1 VSALSAR
8 TMVGVELL
16 RRPRPWAGLGAGT
29 ALVLLVVAALGPFRD
44 SLPAEVPAVVL
55 VLPVVVAGVIG
66 GRLAAVVVAVE
77 GALALALVFLG
88 AGDALGVSI
97 EEDLAALIV
106 FLVVAVVVGGLVG
119 TVATADRQRAAAE
132 AARVVALQELDEARS
147 GLLRSVSHD
156 LRTPLAV
163 IQAVATDLR
172 SGTAYDDATRDELLG
187 LVGTEA
193 ERLDRI
199 VANLLSLSRIE
210 AGTLQPDR
218 QAVDLGELV
227 ASSAER
233 MERVLE
239 GLAVTLDVAPDLP
252 LVAADY
258 SQVDQVVT
266 NLLENAARHSTPG
279 APIEVTV
286 AERETALVVTVA
298 DHGPGIP
305 ADHRDEVFEPF
316 RAGGPGSGSGVGLA
330 ICRAIVEAHGGTISA
345 GDAPGGGAAVCFSLP
360 LQR

>member
-1 VSALSAR
+1 
-8 TMVGVELL
+8 MELL
-16 RRPRPWAGLGAGT
+16 RHPRPWVGFGAGT
-29 ALVLLVVAALGPFRD
+29 ALVIVVCAALGPFRD
-44 SLPAEVPAVVL
+44 SLPSEVPAVAL
-55 VLPVVVAGVIG
+55 VLPVVVAGVVG
-66 GRLAAVVVAVE
+66 GRLAAVAVAVE
-77 GALALALVFLG
+77 GAAALALLFLG
-88 AGDALGVSI
+88 DDVGLGMSV
-97 EEDLAALIV
+97 EQDLVALIV

-119 TVATADRQRAAAE
+119 TVATADRQRASAE

-227 ASSAER
+227 TSSAER
-233 MERVLE
+233 MGRVLE
-239 GLAVTLDVAPDLP
+239 GLAVSLDVAPDLP
-252 LVAADY
+252 LVPADY

-286 AERETALVVTVA
+286 AERATALVVTVA

-305 ADHRDEVFEPF
+305 ADRREEVFEPF
-316 RAGGPGSGSGVGLA
+316 RSGGPGSGSGVGLA

-345 GDAPGGGAAVCFSLP
+345 GDASGGGAAVSFSLP
-360 LQR
+360 LDR

>member
-1 VSALSAR
+1 MSPLSAR

-16 RRPRPWAGLGAGT
+16 RHPRPWTGFGAGT
-29 ALVLLVVAALGPFRD
+29 VLVLLVVATLGPFRD
-44 SLPAEVPAVVL
+44 SLPAAVPAVVL
-55 VLPVVVAGVIG
+55 VLPVVVAGLIG
-66 GRLAAVVVAVE
+66 GRLAAVAVAVE

-88 AGDALGVSI
+88 AGDALGVSV

-172 SGTAYDDATRDELLG
+172 SGTAYDDSTRDELLG

-227 ASSAER
+227 TSSAER

-239 GLAVTLDVAPDLP
+239 GLAVTLDIAPDLP
-252 LVAADY
+252 LVPADY

-305 ADHRDEVFEPF
+305 ADRRDEVFEPF
-316 RAGGPGSGSGVGLA
+316 RSGGPGSGSGVGLA

-345 GDAPGGGAAVCFSLP
+345 GDAPGGGAAVRFSLP
-360 LQR
+360 LHR

>member
-1 VSALSAR
+1 
-8 TMVGVELL
+8 M
-16 RRPRPWAGLGAGT
+16 
-29 ALVLLVVAALGPFRD
+29 
-44 SLPAEVPAVVL
+44 
-55 VLPVVVAGVIG
+55 
-66 GRLAAVVVAVE
+66 
-77 GALALALVFLG
+77 
-88 AGDALGVSI
+88 
-97 EEDLAALIV
+97 
-106 FLVVAVVVGGLVG
+106 
-119 TVATADRQRAAAE
+119 
-132 AARVVALQELDEARS
+132 
-147 GLLRSVSHD
+147 
-156 LRTPLAV
+156 
-163 IQAVATDLR
+163 ATDLR
-172 SGTAYDDATRDELLG
+172 SGTAYDDVTRDELLG
-187 LVGTEA
+187 LVGSEA

-210 AGTLQPDR
+210 AGTFQPDR

-227 ASSAER
+227 TASAER

-252 LVAADY
+252 LVPADY

-305 ADHRDEVFEPF
+305 ADRRDEVFEPF
-316 RAGGPGSGSGVGLA
+316 RSGGPGSGSGVGLA

-345 GDAPGGGAAVCFSLP
+345 GDAPGGGAAVRFSLP
-360 LQR
+360 LHR

>member
-1 VSALSAR
+1 
-8 TMVGVELL
+8 MVGVELL
-16 RRPRPWAGLGAGT
+16 RHPRPWPGFGAGT
-29 ALVLLVVAALGPFRD
+29 VLVLLVVATLGPFRD

-55 VLPVVVAGVIG
+55 VLPVVVAGVVG
-66 GRLAAVVVAVE
+66 GRLAAVAVAVE

-88 AGDALGVSI
+88 AGDALGVSV

-147 GLLRSVSHD
+147 GLLRRS
-156 LRTPLAV
+156 RTTCGPLAV
-163 IQAVATDLR
+163 IRAVPPTAVRNRLR
-172 SGTAYDDATRDELLG
+172 RRNRDELLG

-227 ASSAER
+227 VPAGAHGR
-233 MERVLE
+233 CWRA
-239 GLAVTLDVAPDLP
+239 GRHPRRFDLP
-252 LVAADY
+252 
-258 SQVDQVVT
+258 SWRRT
-266 NLLENAARHSTPG
+266 TPG
-279 APIEVTV
+279 
-286 AERETALVVTVA
+286 R
-298 DHGPGIP
+298 PG
-305 ADHRDEVFEPF
+305 RDQPP
-316 RAGGPGSGSGVGLA
+316 RA
-330 ICRAIVEAHGGTISA
+330 
-345 GDAPGGGAAVCFSLP
+345 
-360 LQR
+360 

>member
-1 VSALSAR
+1 VSTLAAR
-8 TMVGVELL
+8 TMGGVELL
-16 RRPRPWAGLGAGT
+16 RHPRPWAGFGAGT
-29 ALVLLVVAALGPFRD
+29 ALVVLVVAALGPFRD
-44 SLPAEVPAVVL
+44 RLPSEVPAVVL
-55 VLPVVVAGVIG
+55 VLAVVVAGVVG
-66 GRLAAVVVAVE
+66 GRLAAVAVAIE
-77 GALALALVFLG
+77 GAAALALLFLG
-88 AGDALGVSI
+88 EDVGLGMSVG
-97 EEDLAALIV
+97 EDLAALIV

-119 TVATADRQRAAAE
+119 TVATADRQRASAE
-132 AARVVALQELDEARS
+132 AARVVALQELDEARA

-172 SGTAYDDATRDELLG
+172 SGTAYDDATRDELLD

-210 AGTLQPDR
+210 AGTLEPDR

-227 ASSAER
+227 TSSAER

-239 GLAVTLDVAPDLP
+239 GLAVSLDVASDLP
-252 LVAADY
+252 LVPADY

-266 NLLENAARHSTPG
+266 NLLENAARHSAPG

-286 AERETALVVTVA
+286 AERDTELVVTVT
-298 DHGPGIP
+298 DHGPGI
-305 ADHRDEVFEPF
+305 AVDRREEVFEPF
-316 RAGGPGSGSGVGLA
+316 RSGGPGSGSGVGLA
-330 ICRAIVEAHGGTISA
+330 ICRAVVEAHGGTISA
-345 GDAPGGGAAVCFSLP
+345 GDAPGGGAAVSFSLP
-360 LQR
+360 LDR

>member
-1 VSALSAR
+1 MSALSAR

-16 RRPRPWAGLGAGT
+16 RHPRPWTGFGAGT
-29 ALVLLVVAALGPFRD
+29 VLVLLVVATLGPFRD

-55 VLPVVVAGVIG
+55 VLPVVVAGLVG
-66 GRLAAVVVAVE
+66 GRLAAVAVAVE

-88 AGDALGVSI
+88 AGDALGVSV

-132 AARVVALQELDEARS
+132 AM
-147 GLLRSVSHD
+147 LRSVSHD

-172 SGTAYDDATRDELLG
+172 SGTAYDDVTRDELLG
-187 LVGTEA
+187 LLGTEA

-210 AGTLQPDR
+210 AGTFQPDR

-227 ASSAER
+227 TSSAER

-239 GLAVTLDVAPDLP
+239 GLAVTLDIAPDLP
-252 LVAADY
+252 LVPADY

-286 AERETALVVTVA
+286 AEREAALVVTVA

-305 ADHRDEVFEPF
+305 ADRRDEVFEPF
-316 RAGGPGSGSGVGLA
+316 RSGGPGSGSGVGLA

-345 GDAPGGGAAVCFSLP
+345 GDAPGGGAAVRFSLP
-360 LQR
+360 LHR

>member
-16 RRPRPWAGLGAGT
+16 RHPRPWTGFGAGT
-29 ALVLLVVAALGPFRD
+29 VLVLLVVATLGPFRD
-44 SLPAEVPAVVL
+44 S
-55 VLPVVVAGVIG
+55 
-66 GRLAAVVVAVE
+66 
-77 GALALALVFLG
+77 
-88 AGDALGVSI
+88 
-97 EEDLAALIV
+97 
-106 FLVVAVVVGGLVG
+106 
-119 TVATADRQRAAAE
+119 
-132 AARVVALQELDEARS
+132 LQELDEARS

-172 SGTAYDDATRDELLG
+172 SGTAYDDSTRDELLG

-227 ASSAER
+227 TSSAER

-239 GLAVTLDVAPDLP
+239 GLAVTLEVAPDLP
-252 LVAADY
+252 LVPADY

-305 ADHRDEVFEPF
+305 ADRRDEVFEPF
-316 RAGGPGSGSGVGLA
+316 RSGGPGSGSGVGLA

-345 GDAPGGGAAVCFSLP
+345 GDAPGGGAAVRFSLP
-360 LQR
+360 LHR

>member
-1 VSALSAR
+1 VNTLSAR

-16 RRPRPWAGLGAGT
+16 RHPRPWIGFGAGT
-29 ALVLLVVAALGPFRD
+29 VLVLLVVAALGPFRD
-44 SLPAEVPAVVL
+44 SLPAAVPAVVL
-55 VLPVVVAGVIG
+55 VLPVVVAGLVG
-66 GRLAAVVVAVE
+66 GRLAAVAVAVE
-77 GALALALVFLG
+77 GALALALVFLR
-88 AGDALGVSI
+88 AGEELGVSV

-106 FLVVAVVVGGLVG
+106 FVVVAVVVGGLVG

-210 AGTLQPDR
+210 AGTFQPDR

-227 ASSAER
+227 TSSAER

-252 LVAADY
+252 LVPADY

-279 APIEVTV
+279 APIQVTV
-286 AERETALVVTVA
+286 AARETALVVTVA

-305 ADHRDEVFEPF
+305 ADRRDEVFEPF
-316 RAGGPGSGSGVGLA
+316 RSGGPGSGSGVGLA

-345 GDAPGGGAAVCFSLP
+345 GDAPGGGAAVRFSLP
-360 LQR
+360 LHR

>member
-1 VSALSAR
+1 
-8 TMVGVELL
+8 M
-16 RRPRPWAGLGAGT
+16 
-29 ALVLLVVAALGPFRD
+29 
-44 SLPAEVPAVVL
+44 L
-55 VLPVVVAGVIG
+55 VLPVVVAGVVG

-88 AGDALGVSI
+88 AGVALGVSV

-119 TVATADRQRAAAE
+119 TVATADRQRATAE

-163 IQAVATDLR
+163 IRAVATDLR

-227 ASSAER
+227 TSSAER

-252 LVAADY
+252 LVPADY

-286 AERETALVVTVA
+286 ARARHRARRHGGRPRPGHPRRPPRRGLRAVPLRRPGLGIGR
-298 DHGPGIP
+298 GPGHLP
-305 ADHRDEVFEPF
+305 GHR
-316 RAGGPGSGSGVGLA
+316 RGPRRYHL
-330 ICRAIVEAHGGTISA
+330 RW
-345 GDAPGGGAAVCFSLP
+345 
-360 LQR
+360 

>member
-1 VSALSAR
+1 VSALAAR
-8 TMVGVELL
+8 TMGGVELL
-16 RRPRPWAGLGAGT
+16 RHPRPWAGFGAGT
-29 ALVLLVVAALGPFRD
+29 ALVIVVVAALGPFRD
-44 SLPAEVPAVVL
+44 SLPSEVPAVVL
-55 VLPVVVAGVIG
+55 VLPVVVAGVVG
-66 GRLAAVVVAVE
+66 GRLAAVAVAV
-77 GALALALVFLG
+77 GGAAALALLFLG
-88 AGDALGVSI
+88 EDVGLGMSV
-97 EEDLAALIV
+97 EQDLVALIV

-119 TVATADRQRAAAE
+119 TVATADRQRASAE

-172 SGTAYDDATRDELLG
+172 SGTAYDDATRGELLG

-210 AGTLQPDR
+210 AGTLEPDR

-227 ASSAER
+227 TSSAER

-239 GLAVTLDVAPDLP
+239 GLAVSLDVASDLP
-252 LVAADY
+252 LVPADY

-286 AERETALVVTVA
+286 AERDTALVVTVA
-298 DHGPGIP
+298 DRGPGIP
-305 ADHRDEVFEPF
+305 ADRREEVFEPF
-316 RAGGPGSGSGVGLA
+316 RSGGPGSGSGVGLA

-345 GDAPGGGAAVCFSLP
+345 GDAPGGGAAVSFSLP
-360 LQR
+360 LDR